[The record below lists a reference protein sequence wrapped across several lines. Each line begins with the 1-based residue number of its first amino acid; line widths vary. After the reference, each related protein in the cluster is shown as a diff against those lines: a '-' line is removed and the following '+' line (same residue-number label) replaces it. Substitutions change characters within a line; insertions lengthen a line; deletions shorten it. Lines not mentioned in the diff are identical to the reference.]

1 MKKIILFF
9 VFISFFQLSSAQ
21 TISDI
26 GKITL
31 SISPIESDIPEVQQF
46 LLAKKIAQIITS
58 EGISSFA
65 YGNFT
70 ITPKI
75 FLENS
80 EVVEGGMKNINVV
93 WLSLSLTIEDNTTGK
108 VFSSYS
114 STLKGSAMGK
124 DKAITDAINKIN
136 NKSIELKKFISE
148 GKKEIISYYKEN
160 CNSII
165 QKSEGFAQKKQYE
178 EAIALLLSIPEE
190 IVECYSNAQKNALQI
205 YNKYQEKNCKQ
216 QLLEASALIAN
227 KNYKEAL
234 AILVN
239 IESSTSCYN
248 EAKKQ
253 IGVIE
258 NKIKAEDDKQ
268 WDFMIQQYKDKISL
282 EKYRIN
288 AIKEI
293 AAAYYREKT
302 SNNNVYIV
310 K

>member
-31 SISPIESDIPEVQQF
+31 SISPIESDIPDVQQF
-46 LLAKKIAQIITS
+46 LLAKKIVEIITS

-136 NKSIELKKFISE
+136 NKSAELKKFISE

-165 QKSEGFAQKKQYE
+165 QKSEGFAQRKQYE

-239 IESSTSCYN
+239 TTVALIFN
-248 EAKKQ
+248 
-253 IGVIE
+253 
-258 NKIKAEDDKQ
+258 
-268 WDFMIQQYKDKISL
+268 FL
-282 EKYRIN
+282 L
-288 AIKEI
+288 
-293 AAAYYREKT
+293 
-302 SNNNVYIV
+302 
-310 K
+310 

>member
-9 VFISFFQLSSAQ
+9 VFISFFQLLSAQ
-21 TISDI
+21 TISDV

-31 SISPIESDIPEVQQF
+31 SIAPIESDISEAQQS
-46 LLAKKIAQIITS
+46 LLTKRIEQIITS
-58 EGISSFA
+58 EGISSFT

-70 ITPKI
+70 ITPKVS
-75 FLENS
+75 LQNS
-80 EVVEGGMKNINVV
+80 EVIEGGMKNINVV
-93 WLSLSLTIEDNTTGK
+93 WLDLSLIIQENTTGK
-108 VFSSYS
+108 IFSSYY

-124 DKAITDAINKIN
+124 DKAVIDAINKIN
-136 NKSIELKKFISE
+136 NKSAELKKFISE

-165 QKSEGFAQKKQYE
+165 QKSEGFAQRKQYE

-190 IVECYSNAQKNALQI
+190 LKECYSNAQKNALQI

-216 QLLEASALIAN
+216 QLQKVSALIAN
-227 KNYKEAL
+227 KNYEEAL
-234 AILVN
+234 SILMNVDP
-239 IESSTSCYN
+239 STSCYN

-253 IGVIE
+253 INIIE

-268 WDFMIQQYKDKISL
+268 WNFMMQQYKDKVSL

-293 AAAYYREKT
+293 AAAYYRQKA
-302 SNNNVYIV
+302 SNNVYILR
-310 K
+310 